1 MPIFSTGKFLLGQV
15 TILQVQS
22 VCTAL
27 IDVYKAKR
35 SNQGKKGQ
43 RRYNCMNLTKGKLME
58 IDGKKWFLDQG
69 GVQEKVTD
77 FPLVETI

>member
-1 MPIFSTGKFLLGQV
+1 
-15 TILQVQS
+15 
-22 VCTAL
+22 
-27 IDVYKAKR
+27 
-35 SNQGKKGQ
+35 
-43 RRYNCMNLTKGKLME
+43 MNLTKGKLME